1 MSVYQDAHLDKPGT
15 APIVSV
21 VMVKLGMA
29 LAEIAQLEH
38 SPTLSAQDASAQI
51 LTVFSSTISL
61 PVHHVDLTQ
70 NPKMTSAPVSVTQ
83 ATLSPANP
91 VS

>member
-1 MSVYQDAHLDKPGT
+1 MFSQETVFVKLDLSEQEQTMSVYQDAHLDKPGT

-38 SPTLSAQDASAQI
+38 SPTLSAQDASA
-51 LTVFSSTISL
+51 
-61 PVHHVDLTQ
+61 
-70 NPKMTSAPVSVTQ
+70 
-83 ATLSPANP
+83 
-91 VS
+91 